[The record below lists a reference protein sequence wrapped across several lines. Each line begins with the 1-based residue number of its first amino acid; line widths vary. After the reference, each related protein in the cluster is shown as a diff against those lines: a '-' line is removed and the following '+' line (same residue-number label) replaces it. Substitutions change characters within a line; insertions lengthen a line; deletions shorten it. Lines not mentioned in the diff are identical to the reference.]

1 MEVFDKLCFLKEE
14 LEKAEKKMT
23 FDLEERETLID
34 FFNSNAALWNYHFTE
49 YRIAAFLKVCN

>member
-1 MEVFDKLCFLKEE
+1 
-14 LEKAEKKMT
+14 MT